1 MAGIEDNTDSASSTT
16 SEMINTADTDKRLRT
31 LTESGKEL
39 FENKQRKF
47 LLKMQIVKSDLQLLA
62 RNIEPYSNEL
72 TSLQELKTEFM
83 SGTVRYDTIC
93 KEYLDFLSR
102 TNTAEGMD
110 EVHKLSGEMQDFT
123 QFVETESKRMN
134 TFINEL
140 RAIERENSLASR
152 SSRRS
157 HSSRKTHSSSSSS
170 VLARARA
177 KAEAAKVKVHFA
189 EKETLLLKEKAL
201 IEEKRS
207 IESAKVER
215 KKADIEAD
223 LDLLSRQKE
232 AAAVEAE
239 ANALQNECDENM
251 SQVLPDQ
258 PPLDSKSKTAAYI
271 NHVQKQISSIEI
283 DKENT
288 DAFHIDKENK
298 HSTHI
303 DQENTHVSGT
313 LDPHANSFIPRK
325 NIIADTHVSDNHPY
339 PSDRTLA
346 TDFTRFL
353 LKRDLLMSSQQANT
367 GFKDKLPTTK
377 GKLNDVRTRKTDF
390 AETKNERS
398 QSVDPHRIS
407 IFPPCT
413 SELKIDEVRTL
424 EVDESAY
431 DKIGKDVFIR
441 RPDDDKPGL
450 SRDDREFIESMDTN
464 LWKDSSGNWSAPL
477 PFRQDRQVLPNN
489 RNLAWKRAKGLD
501 ANLRKDLQKR
511 EHFFTFMNTILE
523 KGHAEKAPHINDDQE
538 QWYLPIFG
546 VYHPKKPGKLR
557 AVFDSS
563 AQFDGVSLNNV
574 LLSGP
579 DLTNNLIGV
588 LLRFRREQ
596 VAIMGDIE
604 QMFYS
609 FKVDEKHRDYLRFF
623 WYTDNDFDK
632 PLTVYRMCVHVF
644 GNSPSPAIH
653 TDLEKLPWKEKMT
666 LAPICL
672 ILSLEIFTLMMV

>member
-16 SEMINTADTDKRLRT
+16 SEMINTADIDKRLRT

-431 DKIGKDVFIR
+431 DKIGKDVICVWTNSLTIIR
-441 RPDDDKPGL
+441 NSYGIAIQVLGCGPCGYDDATKEARRWCTNCYEGL
-450 SRDDREFIESMDTN
+450 CEECTNCYEGLCEDCENAHIKTKYRETIRLYRLKITARLKMFRSLRILRRLKSTEEKITKLREQTLHIKQFSSDIQVFLGTYQGNKSRASETKSIKDAMDTCN
-464 LWKDSSGNWSAPL
+464 
-477 PFRQDRQVLPNN
+477 
-489 RNLAWKRAKGLD
+489 
-501 ANLRKDLQKR
+501 DL
-511 EHFFTFMNTILE
+511 
-523 KGHAEKAPHINDDQE
+523 
-538 QWYLPIFG
+538 
-546 VYHPKKPGKLR
+546 
-557 AVFDSS
+557 
-563 AQFDGVSLNNV
+563 
-574 LLSGP
+574 
-579 DLTNNLIGV
+579 
-588 LLRFRREQ
+588 
-596 VAIMGDIE
+596 
-604 QMFYS
+604 
-609 FKVDEKHRDYLRFF
+609 
-623 WYTDNDFDK
+623 
-632 PLTVYRMCVHVF
+632 
-644 GNSPSPAIH
+644 
-653 TDLEKLPWKEKMT
+653 
-666 LAPICL
+666 
-672 ILSLEIFTLMMV
+672 

>member
-110 EVHKLSGEMQDFT
+110 EVHKL
-123 QFVETESKRMN
+123 
-134 TFINEL
+134 
-140 RAIERENSLASR
+140 
-152 SSRRS
+152 
-157 HSSRKTHSSSSSS
+157 S

-398 QSVDPHRIS
+398 QSVDPRAKNRIHGGTVRYDTICKEYLDFLS
-407 IFPPCT
+407 RT
-413 SELKIDEVRTL
+413 NTAEGMDEVHKLSGEMQDFTQFVETEKKETL
-424 EVDESAY
+424 LLKEKALIEEKRSIESAKVERKKA
-431 DKIGKDVFIR
+431 DIEADL
-441 RPDDDKPGL
+441 DLL
-450 SRDDREFIESMDTN
+450 SRQKEAAAVEAEANALQNECDENMS
-464 LWKDSSGNWSAPL
+464 
-477 PFRQDRQVLPNN
+477 QVLPDQPP
-489 RNLAWKRAKGLD
+489 LD
-501 ANLRKDLQKR
+501 SKSKTAAYINHVQKQISSI
-511 EHFFTFMNTILE
+511 EIDKENTD
-523 KGHAEKAPHINDDQE
+523 AFHIDKENKHSTHIDQE
-538 QWYLPIFG
+538 NT
-546 VYHPKKPGKLR
+546 H
-557 AVFDSS
+557 
-563 AQFDGVSLNNV
+563 VS
-574 LLSGP
+574 
-579 DLTNNLIGV
+579 
-588 LLRFRREQ
+588 E
-596 VAIMGDIE
+596 
-604 QMFYS
+604 
-609 FKVDEKHRDYLRFF
+609 H
-623 WYTDNDFDK
+623 
-632 PLTVYRMCVHVF
+632 
-644 GNSPSPAIH
+644 
-653 TDLEKLPWKEKMT
+653 
-666 LAPICL
+666 
-672 ILSLEIFTLMMV
+672 

>member
-93 KEYLDFLSR
+93 CKEYLDFLSR

-110 EVHKLSGEMQDFT
+110 EVHKL
-123 QFVETESKRMN
+123 
-134 TFINEL
+134 
-140 RAIERENSLASR
+140 
-152 SSRRS
+152 
-157 HSSRKTHSSSSSS
+157 S

-579 DLTNNLIGV
+579 DLTNNLN
-588 LLRFRREQ
+588 RCF
-596 VAIMGDIE
+596 A
-604 QMFYS
+604 
-609 FKVDEKHRDYLRFF
+609 
-623 WYTDNDFDK
+623 
-632 PLTVYRMCVHVF
+632 PL
-644 GNSPSPAIH
+644 P
-653 TDLEKLPWKEKMT
+653 
-666 LAPICL
+666 
-672 ILSLEIFTLMMV
+672 

>member
-353 LKRDLLMSSQQANT
+353 LKRDLLMSRFNIFNDKPDQQANT

-398 QSVDPHRIS
+398 QSVDPREKCLIHVIGETCLGKLHYPDETRVKKTYLLSSDRIS

-424 EVDESAY
+424 EVNESAY
-431 DKIGKDVFIR
+431 DNIGKDVFIR

-464 LWKDSSGNWSAPL
+464 FWKDSRGNWSAPL

-609 FKVDEKHRDYLRFF
+609 FKVDEKTQRLSTIFLVHRQ
-623 WYTDNDFDK
+623 
-632 PLTVYRMCVHVF
+632 
-644 GNSPSPAIH
+644 
-653 TDLEKLPWKEKMT
+653 
-666 LAPICL
+666 
-672 ILSLEIFTLMMV
+672 

>member
-441 RPDDDKPGL
+441 HGNPADLATRSIIPSKLENSIWLSGPVIKIYADQTIESFSLINPDTDNEIRPDITTRKTTSLEKL
-450 SRDDREFIESMDTN
+450 SLGSQRFERF
-464 LWKDSSGNWSAPL
+464 GNWKSLVRSIAL
-477 PFRQDRQVLPNN
+477 IKNFLVNRISKETRCRFR
-489 RNLAWKRAKGLD
+489 D
-501 ANLRKDLQKR
+501 A
-511 EHFFTFMNTILE
+511 EMFVV
-523 KGHAEKAPHINDDQE
+523 
-538 QWYLPIFG
+538 G
-546 VYHPKKPGKLR
+546 V
-557 AVFDSS
+557 
-563 AQFDGVSLNNV
+563 V
-574 LLSGP
+574 LLS
-579 DLTNNLIGV
+579 
-588 LLRFRREQ
+588 RSCE
-596 VAIMGDIE
+596 
-604 QMFYS
+604 
-609 FKVDEKHRDYLRFF
+609 
-623 WYTDNDFDK
+623 
-632 PLTVYRMCVHVF
+632 
-644 GNSPSPAIH
+644 
-653 TDLEKLPWKEKMT
+653 
-666 LAPICL
+666 
-672 ILSLEIFTLMMV
+672 

>member
-398 QSVDPHRIS
+398 QSVDPHGNPADLATRSIIPSKLENSIWLSGPVIKIYADQTIESFSLINPDTDNEIRPDITTRKTTSLEKLSLGSQRFERFGNWKSLVRSIALIKNFLVNRIS
-407 IFPPCT
+407 KETRCRF
-413 SELKIDEVRTL
+413 
-424 EVDESAY
+424 
-431 DKIGKDVFIR
+431 
-441 RPDDDKPGL
+441 
-450 SRDDREFIESMDTN
+450 RD
-464 LWKDSSGNWSAPL
+464 
-477 PFRQDRQVLPNN
+477 
-489 RNLAWKRAKGLD
+489 
-501 ANLRKDLQKR
+501 
-511 EHFFTFMNTILE
+511 
-523 KGHAEKAPHINDDQE
+523 AEM
-538 QWYLPIFG
+538 FVVG
-546 VYHPKKPGKLR
+546 V
-557 AVFDSS
+557 
-563 AQFDGVSLNNV
+563 V
-574 LLSGP
+574 LLSR
-579 DLTNNLIGV
+579 TC
-588 LLRFRREQ
+588 E
-596 VAIMGDIE
+596 
-604 QMFYS
+604 
-609 FKVDEKHRDYLRFF
+609 
-623 WYTDNDFDK
+623 
-632 PLTVYRMCVHVF
+632 
-644 GNSPSPAIH
+644 
-653 TDLEKLPWKEKMT
+653 
-666 LAPICL
+666 
-672 ILSLEIFTLMMV
+672 